1 MKKLRVHIEQY
12 FDRLDDRFRALPL
25 KKQRQFT
32 LYFFMGYLLLTAA
45 VIWNV
50 WYDVATSN
58 EVVNIKH
65 IENPVH
71 KKKETSTR
79 LQDTLST
86 FKQ

>member
-1 MKKLRVHIEQY
+1 MKKLRAHIEQY

-32 LYFFMGYLLLTAA
+32 LYFFMGYLVLTAA

-65 IENPVH
+65 IENLVH
-71 KKKETSTR
+71 KKMGFPTR

-86 FKQ
+86 FK

>member
-1 MKKLRVHIEQY
+1 MKKLRAHIEQY
-12 FDRLDDRFRALPL
+12 FDRLDNRFRALPL

-32 LYFFMGYLLLTAA
+32 SYFFIGYFVLTAA

-58 EVVNIKH
+58 EIVNIKH
-65 IENPVH
+65 IEKPVH

-86 FKQ
+86 FK

>member
-1 MKKLRVHIEQY
+1 MKKLRAHIEQY

-58 EVVNIKH
+58 EVVKIKH
-65 IENPVH
+65 IENLVH

-79 LQDTLST
+79 LKDTLST
-86 FKQ
+86 FK

>member
-1 MKKLRVHIEQY
+1 MKKIRAHIEQY

-25 KKQRQFT
+25 KKQRKFT
-32 LYFFMGYLLLTAA
+32 IYFFMGYLLLTAA

-71 KKKETSTR
+71 KRKEASTR

-86 FKQ
+86 FK

>member
-1 MKKLRVHIEQY
+1 MKKIRAQIEEH
-12 FDRLDDRFRALPL
+12 FDWLDDRFRALPL

-58 EVVNIKH
+58 EVVKIKH
-65 IENPVH
+65 IENLVH
-71 KKKETSTR
+71 KKKGNFYTIEGH
-79 LQDTLST
+79 LINI
-86 FKQ
+86 